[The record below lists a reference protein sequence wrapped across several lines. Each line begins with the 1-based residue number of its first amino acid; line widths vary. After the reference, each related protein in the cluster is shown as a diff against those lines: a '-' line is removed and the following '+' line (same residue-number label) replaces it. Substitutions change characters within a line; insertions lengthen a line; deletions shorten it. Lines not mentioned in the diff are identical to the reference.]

1 MLITD
6 FNMSKLNGCKLGIKV
21 KELNDKIKILLISAH
36 ESIECDKLNFEV
48 LNKPIPIQ
56 TLIDKVNQ
64 YIK

>member
-6 FNMSKLNGCKLGIKV
+6 FNMSKLDGCKLGIKV
-21 KELNDKIKILLISAH
+21 KELNDKINILLISAQ
-36 ESIECDKLNFEV
+36 ENIECDKLNFEV

>member
-1 MLITD
+1 
-6 FNMSKLNGCKLGIKV
+6 MSKLDGCKLGIKV
-21 KELNDKIKILLISAH
+21 KELNDKINILLISAQ
-36 ESIECDKLNFEV
+36 ENIECDKLNFEV

>member
-1 MLITD
+1 
-6 FNMSKLNGCKLGIKV
+6 MSKLNGCKLGIKV
-21 KELNDKIKILLISAH
+21 KEINDTIKILLISAQ
-36 ESIECDKLNFEV
+36 ENIECDKLNFEV

>member
-1 MLITD
+1 MITD
-6 FNMSKLNGCKLGIKV
+6 FSMNKLNGCKLGIKV
-21 KELNDKIKILLISAH
+21 KEINDTIKILLISAQ
-36 ESIECDKLNFEV
+36 ENIECDKLNFEV